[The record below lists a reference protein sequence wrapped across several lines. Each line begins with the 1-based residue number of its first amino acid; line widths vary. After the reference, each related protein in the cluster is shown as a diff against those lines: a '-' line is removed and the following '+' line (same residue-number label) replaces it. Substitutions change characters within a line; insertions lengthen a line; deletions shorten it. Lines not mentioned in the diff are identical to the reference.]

1 MDEIIETLPMDALV
15 FDYDGVLADTE
26 PLHWRSWA
34 ELLASYNLSL
44 TWRQYLEIGLG
55 VQDRAFFESFRK
67 LASPE
72 EVPESIWAKN
82 RIRKMQVTEWCLK
95 SSPIPRDTIAM
106 LHSLRRRRLGLVTSS
121 ARYEVEPV
129 LHATGVFEY
138 FSSRIYGEDVTNPK
152 PDPAP
157 YRLAAASLGVQSG
170 LAFEDSEAGIQ
181 SARMAGFRAMRVD
194 HPRALGDLVFQT
206 I

>member
-1 MDEIIETLPMDALV
+1 MDALV

-44 TWRQYLEIGLG
+44 TWGQYLEIGRG

-67 LASPE
+67 LAAPQ
-72 EVPESIWAKN
+72 EVPESIWEKN
-82 RIRKMQVTEWCLK
+82 RMRKMQVTEWCLD
-95 SSPIPRDTIAM
+95 SLPIPRGTIAM
-106 LHSLRRRRLGLVTSS
+106 LHSLRRRRLGLVTSG
-121 ARYEVEPV
+121 ARFEVEPV
-129 LHATGVFEY
+129 LHAAGVFEY
-138 FSSRIYGEDVTNPK
+138 FSSRIYGEDATSSK

-157 YRLAAASLGVQSG
+157 YRLAAASLGVQTG
-170 LAFEDSEAGIQ
+170 LAFEDSEAGIR
-181 SARMAGFRAMRVD
+181 SAQMAGFRAVRVD
-194 HPRALGDLVFQT
+194 DPRTLSDLVFQT